1 MLGCSAS
8 GGADKRNGAGRIV
21 LQAMLMKYVLRLDEI
36 TMAHLAL
43 VGGKAARLGDLVHAG
58 FPVPPG
64 FCLTSAAFETCCRRD
79 ASSGRLEIAEIPPEI
94 SAEVIECYQ
103 SLGQPAVAVRSS
115 STAEDTE
122 ESSFAGQ
129 YESVLQV
136 VGNEQVLLAIRRC
149 WASLWSPR
157 AIAYRERATPGGS
170 APTMAVI
177 VQAMVHARASG
188 VMFTANPVTSDISEI
203 VITANP
209 GLATVVVSGRVTP
222 DTYRLDKATFKVR
235 ERDLAQKFEM
245 AVADEEGTR
254 IVAVPERLR
263 RASTLTRRQCAE
275 LGRLGERIERHF
287 GSPQDIEF
295 VDDGERFCI
304 VQSRP
309 VTGLVSWGEPKK
321 GILTRHS
328 VLEFTPR
335 PVSPL
340 FEAIYLPL
348 IGDFMRQLVR
358 EFGIVFHS
366 NQPIFVTING
376 YAFMRGDLR
385 DVRLS
390 SLSVMQLL
398 ASPLACARYLADVWR
413 HRWRRTELEPY
424 ARTVAT
430 WKDVDAERSPEATLW
445 EGVIEIC
452 RANANYWRACM
463 LNRVSGMI
471 EQVFVRIY
479 PLMVPEKKRV
489 PASVFLRGHDT
500 ETARAERE
508 FHLLAQDVRRDAELR
523 SVFAERSAEGIE
535 VTLGTS
541 AGGREWLSRFRE
553 YVARNGYQISNLDF
567 MEPTLGESPGPL
579 FARLKLLVADDHSTS
594 RFEQARGE
602 RLAAQAVLMASLG
615 PFRRA
620 FVSWMLALLDYG
632 LVLRE
637 DVLFFFGLGWPVVR
651 RFILEL
657 GARLVR
663 NGFLDDR
670 TDVFFLTRAEIDEM
684 FGIEATVD
692 PSQVRQTIAARR
704 QRWKEHLRL
713 KPPVLIVNVFPF
725 LFSRMRRF
733 WPEHRGVGGGNRI
746 CGVPASPGRV
756 TASASVVGSVE
767 EFDAMKAGAILVAP
781 MTSPAWTPLLAM
793 ASGVVTDVGS
803 MLSHASIVAREYGIP
818 AVIGTG
824 VASRRIA
831 SGQVVTVD
839 GDEGSVTL
847 GNVTPQP

>member
-1 MLGCSAS
+1 
-8 GGADKRNGAGRIV
+8 
-21 LQAMLMKYVLRLDEI
+21 MKYVLRLDEI

-64 FCLTSAAFETCCRRD
+64 FCLTSGAFETCCRWD
-79 ASSGRLEIAEIPPEI
+79 ASLGRLEIAEIPPEI

-103 SLGQPAVAVRSS
+103 TLGQPAVAVRSS

-136 VGNEQVLLAIRRC
+136 VGNEQVLLAIRLC

-157 AIAYRERATPGGS
+157 AIAYRERAPSGGP

-188 VMFTANPVTSDISEI
+188 VMFTANPITSDRNEI
-203 VITANP
+203 VIAANP

-222 DTYRLDKATFKVR
+222 DTYKLDKGTFKVR
-235 ERDLAQKFEM
+235 ARDIAQKLEM
-245 AVADEEGTR
+245 AVAGDEGTR
-254 IVAVPERLR
+254 IVPVPERQR

-275 LGRLGERIERHF
+275 LGRLGQRIERHF

-304 VQSRP
+304 VQSRS

-340 FEAIYLPL
+340 FETTYLPL
-348 IGDFMRQLVR
+348 MSDFMRQLAG
-358 EFGIVFHS
+358 EFGFVMRGDQPVIVS
-366 NQPIFVTING
+366 ING
-376 YAFMRGDLR
+376 YAFMRGDLH

-390 SLSVMQLL
+390 FIRLV
-398 ASPLACARYLADVWR
+398 ASPLACARYLANLWR
-413 HRWRRTELEPY
+413 HRWRRTVLEPY
-424 ARTVAT
+424 VRTVAT
-430 WKDVDAERSPEATLW
+430 WKDVDAERSPDATLW

-463 LNRVSGMI
+463 LNRVSGLI

-489 PASVFLRGHDT
+489 PTSVFLRGHDT
-500 ETARAERE
+500 EAARSERE
-508 FHLLAQDVRRDAELR
+508 FLLLAQDVRRNAELR
-523 SVFAERSAEGIE
+523 SVFAERSADGIE
-535 VTLGTS
+535 MALRTS
-541 AGGREWLSRFRE
+541 AGGREWLSRFRG

-567 MEPTLGESPGPL
+567 LEPTLGESPGPL
-579 FARLKLLVADDHSTS
+579 FARLKLLVAEDGSAS
-594 RFEQARGE
+594 RFEQARAQ
-602 RLAAQAVLMASLG
+602 RLAAEAALRASLG
-615 PFRRA
+615 PFRRM
-620 FVSWMLALLDYG
+620 FVSWSLALLDYG
-632 LVLRE
+632 VVLRE

-663 NGFLDDR
+663 RGFLDDQS
-670 TDVFFLTRAEIDEM
+670 DVFFLTQAETKAM
-684 FGIEATVD
+684 FGTEAVVD
-692 PSQVRQTIAARR
+692 PAQVRRNIAARR
-704 QRWKEHLRL
+704 HSWKEHLRL
-713 KPPVLIVNVFPF
+713 KPPALVVNVFPF

-733 WPEHRGVGGGNRI
+733 WPEHRGVSGGSRI
-746 CGVPASPGRV
+746 SGIPVSPGRV
-756 TASASVVGSVE
+756 TAPAAVIRSVE

-793 ASGVVTDVGS
+793 AAGVVTDVGS
-803 MLSHASIVAREYGIP
+803 LLSHASIVAREYGIP

-824 VASRRIA
+824 VATRRIA
-831 SGQVVTVD
+831 NGQIVTVD
-839 GDEGSVTL
+839 GDVGSVTL
-847 GNVTPQP
+847 CEVTPQP